1 MRTRPGIP
9 DSRIRTAC
17 GPAGLLAAILAGRAL
32 AGRALAGR
40 ALAGRAL
47 AGCAL
52 AGCALA
58 GCTTVGHPAATASRQ
73 ATQGASAR
81 ATTAGITGN
90 TDTGAAKSSPA
101 PQQRAM
107 ADADAIFAAFAVP
120 PGARKLA
127 SAPDLGGASGRM
139 LVQAQP
145 PQTDVVY
152 TGGWWE
158 EPGGP
163 QAVLVWEQ
171 AHVSTRFSQA
181 DGFRETERGSPT
193 ITYDLFSL
201 PSILG
206 LLDNRSLLVQVAA
219 AGNQT
224 LIRVDAQVMWNPP
237 RPAGEAV
244 PSAARV
250 VTLSRVPASGRPPAP
265 VTITDPGMVRQL
277 ITLTNG
283 LALYPVPPLDP
294 TCLDDQDGQVVLTF
308 RATAGGPAL
317 AVATAQAGGCRGVD
331 FTVGGKHQPGLGGP
345 VATQVFGAQVLRVA
359 GLHWKVAW

>member
-1 MRTRPGIP
+1 MRTRPGIRAC
-9 DSRIRTAC
+9 RIRTVC
-17 GPAGLLAAILAGRAL
+17 GPAVLLAAI
-32 AGRALAGR
+32 
-40 ALAGRAL
+40 
-47 AGCAL
+47 L

-58 GCTTVGHPAATASRQ
+58 GCTTVRPPVATASRP
-73 ATQGASAR
+73 ATPHASAR

-90 TDTGAAKSSPA
+90 TGTAVAKPSPA
-101 PQQRAM
+101 PRQRAI
-107 ADADAIFAAFAVP
+107 ADADAIYASFAVP

-127 SAPDLGGASGRM
+127 SALGLGGAGGRM
-139 LVQAQP
+139 LVQARP

-158 EPGGP
+158 APGGP
-163 QAVLVWEQ
+163 QAVLAWEQ
-171 AHVSTRFSQA
+171 AHVSTRFSRA
-181 DGFRETERGSPT
+181 DGFREIARGAPT

-206 LLDNRSLLVQVAA
+206 LLDNRSLLVQVVA

-237 RPAGEAV
+237 RPAGEVV

-265 VTITDPGMVRQL
+265 VTITDPGPVGQI

-331 FTVGGKHQPGLGGP
+331 FIIGGKYQPGLGGP
-345 VATQVFGAQVLRVA
+345 IATQVFGAQVLRVA
-359 GLHWKVAW
+359 GLHWKVTW